1 MLEIKRATPK
11 DAQVAFD
18 IRLQAIRSQCIG
30 AYTREQMLLWTRGK
44 AEDGY
49 SALMDKPFY
58 LGWLNGKAVV
68 TGMLDP
74 DNHEVGALF
83 VLPECSGRGYGKA
96 MLDHLETVAREM
108 AIETVVLDATL
119 NAASFYR
126 ACGYVGDEQA
136 VYHSPSGLAL
146 ACIPM
151 TKVILLNGA
160 QR

>member
-1 MLEIKRATPK
+1 MLEIKRAAPE

-30 AYTREQMLLWTRGK
+30 AYTREQMMLWTRGK

-49 SALMDKPFY
+49 DVLMDKLFY
-58 LGWLNGKAVV
+58 LGCIQGEPVA
-68 TGMLDP
+68 TGMLDL
-74 DNHEVGALF
+74 DNNEVGALF
-83 VLPECSGRGYGKA
+83 VLPEFTGRGYGKA
-96 MLDHLETVAREM
+96 MLDHLENVAQER

-119 NAASFYR
+119 NAATFYR

-136 VYHSPSGLAL
+136 TYHSPSGLAL

-151 TKVILLNGA
+151 TKRLSA
-160 QR
+160 